1 MKIVV
6 IVPSLN
12 EEDSISAIAKIIDQ
26 GLSKYYPDSNSVILN
41 VDSNSYDKTVEEFVN
56 TCTRFPKRS
65 IVNDSIP
72 RGKGS
77 NILKAISHFP
87 KVDYFV
93 TLDADL
99 VSARGLWLKKFVTPL
114 VNKKAGLVTPV
125 YTRNRYEGNTTN
137 HFSSP
142 IIYACLNEDIVQPI
156 AGDFG
161 FTNELAQ
168 DVSKNVAV
176 PSDQMYGIDTLIT
189 WTAILKTHK
198 IAQIKLGRK
207 IHKPSFPKIVPMF
220 EQVSLTTFRLINQ
233 NRYKIAENLQTKI
246 KKPKRHKIIDDKFV
260 QVPNK
265 DKVNQIERL
274 AILKLDKYKPPAF
287 INAKFYQ
294 KSHIFTEEWAEILS
308 RYLCYL
314 LKNRLNIKRLE
325 FLSQST
331 VGLYLLRVL
340 GYFDEINNATAKE
353 TEEILFRQKC
363 LLRKYLTTNFVKN
376 SL

>member
-26 GLSKYYPDSNSVILN
+26 GLSKYYPDSSSVILN

-56 TCTRFPKRS
+56 TRTRFPKRS

-77 NILKAISHFP
+77 NILKAISYFP

-142 IIYACLNEDIVQPI
+142 IIYACLNEDVVQPI

-198 IAQIKLGRK
+198 IVQIKLGRK

-220 EQVSLTTFRLINQ
+220 GQVSLTTFRLINQ

-246 KKPKRHKIIDDKFV
+246 KKPKRHRIIDDKFV

-274 AILKLDKYKPPAF
+274 AILKLDKYKPPTF
-287 INAKFYQ
+287 INAEFYQ
-294 KSHIFTEEWAEILS
+294 KSRIFTEEWAEILS
-308 RYLCYL
+308 KYICYL
-314 LKNRLNIKRLE
+314 LKNKLSVKRLE
-325 FLSQST
+325 FLAQSII
-331 VGLYLLRVL
+331 GLYLLRVL
-340 GYFDEINNATAKE
+340 GYFDEIKNASTKE
-353 TEEILFRQKC
+353 TENILFKQKC
-363 LLRKYLTTNFVKN
+363 FLKKYLTTDFIKN